1 MTENGSSQ
9 QNEGEPREGYGAG
22 TTDPAGSVTLVN
34 TQTDEAKVIGF
45 DGFDSAALAGQGI
58 LFNKVDGQIL
68 SAQQD
73 LEPEYIALSGDNSRA
88 YISLQEANAIATLDI
103 ASGEFTS
110 IKSLGFQD
118 LSAEANSA
126 DLVEDGGYDPAS
138 YENTVGVRMPDGIST
153 FEINGTTY
161 LATANEGDAREW
173 EISPT
178 RRKRRLQIQREMKRR
193 KSECWI
199 LR

>member
-1 MTENGSSQ
+1 M
-9 QNEGEPREGYGAG
+9 
-22 TTDPAGSVTLVN
+22 TLVN

-45 DGFDSAALAGQGI
+45 DGFDSAELAGQGI

-126 DLVEDGGYDPAS
+126 DLVEDGGYAPLLMRMLRAFVCRTAS
-138 YENTVGVRMPDGIST
+138 AH
-153 FEINGTTY
+153 
-161 LATANEGDAREW
+161 L
-173 EISPT
+173 
-178 RRKRRLQIQREMKRR
+178 K
-193 KSECWI
+193 
-199 LR
+199 